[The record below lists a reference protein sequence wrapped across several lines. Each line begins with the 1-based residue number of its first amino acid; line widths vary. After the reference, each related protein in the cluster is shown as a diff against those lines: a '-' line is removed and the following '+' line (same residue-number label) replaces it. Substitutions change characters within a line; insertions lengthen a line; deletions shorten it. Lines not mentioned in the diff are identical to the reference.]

1 MFKFALLFF
10 LIPLCSANLQGSV
23 IIVKQ
28 STDCMD
34 FDIKLGLPIDSFA
47 NMIIYKTVPSGEEE
61 NRYAIGNRHLIG
73 VKLSI
78 PAIQVFYSLYLHPD
92 DTIRIFLNGH
102 CELEMSS
109 NRLEDLETVCKVFRE
124 TITHYLDKPIY
135 HQENHQLTFEKV
147 EEIIQSVSTQ
157 LQINDP
163 SMSPLQ

>member
-1 MFKFALLFF
+1 
-10 LIPLCSANLQGSV
+10 
-23 IIVKQ
+23 
-28 STDCMD
+28 MD